1 MAVRRLSDDDIDVAV
16 LFVELRSA
24 QPDPVGSLVDAGL
37 EVELVAVP
45 RAHDV
50 GHALVIGL
58 RPDSTVVG
66 DRLAHALVDPALA
79 DRALPVRALVVPG
92 HEPPVDL
99 EHAHLDAVT
108 RHDPAVAVVELV
120 GAAHEVRLR
129 HVRSVILWL
138 PCIARRI
145 SVATIG
151 EAGGSFQLLLELDVG
166 RFDHGG
172 PSLDLGMHLRREL
185 VRAATNAGARE
196 ILQTR
201 LEIVRRCD
209 PPGRRLELL
218 DDRHRVAT
226 GAIRANQV
234 PATTS
239 GTPAS
244 ASVGTS
250 GRTGMREGTVTASA
264 RRLPVATCGTAA
276 GVSTKAKA
284 VCPLSRL
291 VMDSLLLRYEMAV
304 PGAPVLSLKC
314 SIGSVNTGDGVG

>member
-1 MAVRRLSDDDIDVAV
+1 MRRQRVQSARACLHYCSNLMLAV
-16 LFVELRSA
+16 LTTADHRLTSACICAVSSSALLPMLVPERSFK
-24 QPDPVGSLVDAGL
+24 
-37 EVELVAVP
+37 
-45 RAHDV
+45 
-50 GHALVIGL
+50 
-58 RPDSTVVG
+58 
-66 DRLAHALVDPALA
+66 
-79 DRALPVRALVVPG
+79 RALKSSDAAIRRA
-92 HEPPVDL
+92 
-99 EHAHLDAVT
+99 
-108 RHDPAVAVVELV
+108 
-120 GAAHEVRLR
+120 AASSFL
-129 HVRSVILWL
+129 
-138 PCIARRI
+138 
-145 SVATIG
+145 TIG
-151 EAGGSFQLLLELDVG
+151 TG
-166 RFDHGG
+166 
-172 PSLDLGMHLRREL
+172 
-185 VRAATNAGARE
+185 
-196 ILQTR
+196 
-201 LEIVRRCD
+201 
-209 PPGRRLELL
+209 
-218 DDRHRVAT
+218 VAT